1 MDKVLFMIKIK
12 FYKFK
17 VVCDATSF
25 KILNNI
31 TLHIPLD
38 TNNKILTVNKIISIR
53 SF

>member
-1 MDKVLFMIKIK
+1 MIKIK

-38 TNNKILTVNKIISIR
+38 TDNKILTVNKIISIR